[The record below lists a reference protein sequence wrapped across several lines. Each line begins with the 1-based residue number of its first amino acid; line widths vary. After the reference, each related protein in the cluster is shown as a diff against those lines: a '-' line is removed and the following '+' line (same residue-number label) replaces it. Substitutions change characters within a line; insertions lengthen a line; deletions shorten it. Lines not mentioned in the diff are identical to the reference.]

1 MDITKIVDKTK
12 ISEAHVGA
20 ASSAKTKGV
29 KSETVDANNASS
41 KAASVSFPGAE
52 KVTWSEDAELASQAL
67 HEAKATPDVRA
78 EKVALLK
85 AAIKNGIYKVDS
97 GKIAE
102 KMIQSSLEEDL
113 LTKKA

>member
-41 KAASVSFPGAE
+41 KAASMKRKRLPTCVLR
-52 KVTWSEDAELASQAL
+52 K
-67 HEAKATPDVRA
+67 
-78 EKVALLK
+78 
-85 AAIKNGIYKVDS
+85 
-97 GKIAE
+97 
-102 KMIQSSLEEDL
+102 SLC
-113 LTKKA
+113 